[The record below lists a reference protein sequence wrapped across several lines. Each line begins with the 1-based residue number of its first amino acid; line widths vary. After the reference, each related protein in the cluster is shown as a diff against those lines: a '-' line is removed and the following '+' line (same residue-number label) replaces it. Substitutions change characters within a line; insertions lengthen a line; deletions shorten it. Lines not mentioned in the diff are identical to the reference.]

1 VVRRISEKRASDV
14 VYIFNN
20 EFQKRHTMNKS
31 FSWRVFTSFGLF
43 LSFFMLLVSGVI
55 LYIFPERSP
64 GVIWAMGG
72 LTKPAWQNQHIIF
85 GFAFSLLSLGHLFLI
100 NWHAFFSYLKTK
112 TTHGIKS
119 PAELLTIIIL
129 SLVVG
134 IGTFFGIQPFSGIL
148 DFGRGISRSWDQKA
162 TPAPLNHAELMAS
175 PELSQQITD
184 EAVISS
190 KSQDLAFRDEEFE
203 TEPDT
208 TTNTITENNSSQISD
223 VQAPDDELHRRTRQS
238 CSSCH

>member
-1 VVRRISEKRASDV
+1 
-14 VYIFNN
+14 
-20 EFQKRHTMNKS
+20 MNKS

-64 GVIWAMGG
+64 GVVWAMGG

-100 NWHAFFSYLKTK
+100 NWHAFLSYLKTK
-112 TTHGIKS
+112 TAQGMKR
-119 PAELLTIIIL
+119 PAELMTILIL
-129 SLVVG
+129 SLFVG
-134 IGTFFGIQPFSGIL
+134 IGTYFGIQPFSGIL
-148 DFGRGISRSWDQKA
+148 EFGRGISRSWEQK
-162 TPAPLNHAELMAS
+162 PEQAPVDHAELLAS
-175 PELSQQITD
+175 PEISQQIAD
-184 EAVISS
+184 EERMSSRSQDLAYEDGMTS

-203 TEPDT
+203 ADPDT
-208 TTNTITENNSSQISD
+208 TSNAIPKNNNTPISD
-223 VQAPDDELHRRTRQS
+223 VQAPDDELHRRTTRS